1 MIEENVSPT
10 LVTYHAFFEG
20 KDYYG
25 TLEFLS
31 KMKGFGLG
39 PNKDSFLIIKVKF
52 LKLEKNYLCIH
63 FL

>member
-20 KDYYG
+20 TDYYG

-31 KMKGFGLG
+31 KMKGSGLG
-39 PNKDSFLIIKVKF
+39 PNKDSFLII
-52 LKLEKNYLCIH
+52 
-63 FL
+63 

>member
-20 KDYYG
+20 TDYYG

-31 KMKGFGLG
+31 KMKDFGLG
-39 PNKDSFLIIKVKF
+39 PNKDSFLII
-52 LKLEKNYLCIH
+52 
-63 FL
+63 